1 MTMVLSSF
9 RALFRQIHRID
20 SSVEDVFFEHE
31 DVAIKEAL
39 THHSLH
45 LPCRGSQV
53 VEVTDGSFD
62 LTVIPGW
69 SDRWLVER
77 VTQRGRALPRDWWTV
92 EGDTLHLATTGSAR
106 VEYIRPHQ
114 LDECGTT
121 LRDDEIEP
129 FAHLAAHFLFAQMSN
144 EYMKRLQSSIN
155 ADAVNFSGQ
164 NVGYFTKSQDELRR
178 YQAYVALRYRPGSAR
193 VDYDSR
199 SRTGRPYIFRDGRY
213 E

>member
-1 MTMVLSSF
+1 MTLSAF
-9 RALFRQIHRID
+9 RALFRQIHRV
-20 SSVEDVFFEHE
+20 STSVEGIYFEHE

-39 THHSLH
+39 AHHSLQ
-45 LPCRGSQV
+45 LPCRRSAV
-53 VEVTDGSFD
+53 VDTAGNGTVD
-62 LTVIPGW
+62 LTALGW
-69 SDRWLVER
+69 QDRWLVNR
-77 VTQRGRALPRDWWTV
+77 VTQRGRSLPRDWWTV
-92 EGDTLHLATTGSAR
+92 EDRTLRVATTGSVR

-121 LRDDEIEP
+121 LRDDEVTP

-155 ADAVNFSGQ
+155 ADAVNFGTQ
-164 NVGYFTKSQDELRR
+164 NIGYFTKSQDELRR

-199 SRTGRPYIFRDGRY
+199 SRTGRRYIFRDGRY